1 MGPATL
7 APPTRGIS
15 KSYRSRAQHS
25 ARTGTTRSRLEQS
38 TFFVRTN
45 NDDATNENR
54 EQFWISRDPE
64 PLYYSG
70 VENVMRGGLA
80 CSLATLALLSAANA
94 RADAVADFYRGRS
107 ISLIIG
113 YSAGG
118 GYDAYGRA
126 VARHMSKHIPGHP
139 PIIPQN
145 MPGAGS
151 LRSAN
156 FLYNV
161 APKDGTAI
169 GHFSRGLAM
178 EPLIGTSSTQFD
190 ARRFTWLGSGT
201 DEISIC
207 ATWYTSQVK
216 TWNDMLTIPFTVG
229 GEGSGSDPDI
239 FSAVMRNAFGAR
251 LKLVSGYPGSAE
263 VALAIERGEID
274 GRCGWSWSSLKL
286 LKPDWISNKRLNI
299 ITQLALKKS
308 PELPDVPLIFEFATT
323 DRQRQILKL
332 VLSRQSMARPFAA
345 PPDLP
350 ADRKAALR
358 QAFDQTM
365 ADPEFLAEARQR
377 GLEVNPVGGAEIDAL
392 VDDLYRTAPDITTEV
407 RSMIS
412 EGAR

>member
-1 MGPATL
+1 M
-7 APPTRGIS
+7 
-15 KSYRSRAQHS
+15 RA
-25 ARTGTTRSRLEQS
+25 
-38 TFFVRTN
+38 
-45 NDDATNENR
+45 
-54 EQFWISRDPE
+54 
-64 PLYYSG
+64 
-70 VENVMRGGLA
+70 GLA
-80 CSLATLALLSAANA
+80 SGLIALVLALAANA

-107 ISLIIG
+107 ITLTVG

-118 GYDAYGRA
+118 GYDAYGR
-126 VARHMSKHIPGHP
+126 VLARHLSKHIPGRP
-139 PIIPQN
+139 SVIVQN

-151 LRSAN
+151 LRAAN

-169 GHFSRGLAM
+169 GHFSRGMAM
-178 EPLIGTSSTQFD
+178 EPLIGTSATQFD
-190 ARRFTWLGSGT
+190 ARRFAWLGSGT
-201 DEISIC
+201 DEVSIC
-207 ATWYTSQVK
+207 TTWHTSAVK

-239 FSAVMRNAFGAR
+239 FSAVMRNAFGVK

-263 VALAIERGEID
+263 VALAIERGEVD

-286 LKPDWISNKRLNI
+286 LKPEWIANRQINI

-332 VLSRQSMARPFAA
+332 VLSRQSMARPFVA

-358 QAFDQTM
+358 TAFDQAL

-377 GLEVNPVGGAEIDAL
+377 GLEVNPVSGAEIDRL
-392 VDDLYRTAPDITTEV
+392 VDELYRTAPDIVAEV
-407 RSMIS
+407 RAIIS

>member
-1 MGPATL
+1 M
-7 APPTRGIS
+7 
-15 KSYRSRAQHS
+15 RA
-25 ARTGTTRSRLEQS
+25 
-38 TFFVRTN
+38 
-45 NDDATNENR
+45 
-54 EQFWISRDPE
+54 
-64 PLYYSG
+64 
-70 VENVMRGGLA
+70 GLA
-80 CSLATLALLSAANA
+80 SGLIALVLAHAANA

-107 ISLIIG
+107 ITLTIG

-118 GYDAYGRA
+118 GYDAYGR
-126 VARHMSKHIPGHP
+126 VLARHLSKHIPGRP
-139 PIIPQN
+139 LVIVQN

-151 LRSAN
+151 LRAAN

-169 GHFSRGLAM
+169 GHFSRGMAM
-178 EPLIGTSSTQFD
+178 EPLIGTSATQFD
-190 ARRFTWLGSGT
+190 ARRFAWLGSGT
-201 DEISIC
+201 DEVSIC
-207 ATWYTSQVK
+207 TTWHTSAVK

-239 FSAVMRNAFGAR
+239 FSAVMRNAFGVK

-263 VALAIERGEID
+263 VALAIERGEVD

-286 LKPDWISNKRLNI
+286 LKPDWIANRQINI

-308 PELPDVPLIFEFATT
+308 PELPDVPLIFDFATT

-358 QAFDQTM
+358 TAFDRTL
-365 ADPEFLAEARQR
+365 ADPEFVAEARQR
-377 GLEVNPVGGAEIDAL
+377 GLEVNPVSGAEIDRL
-392 VDDLYRTAPDITTEV
+392 VDELYRTAPDIIAEV
-407 RSMIS
+407 RAIIS